1 MGATGYSAGEVEH
14 GELLPHLPIW
24 LQLRGGNAHG
34 PCEKGSSKW
43 LKGGGIRESSADWE
57 GCENLRDRRGGDE
70 EQARLPVA
78 RWPEMARHEGCTRS
92 VGRPRAYESA
102 LLLVFTANG
111 RSNDLGF

>member
-1 MGATGYSAGEVEH
+1 MRRDQRKRQVAQAPGAEAYRRA
-14 GELLPHLPIW
+14 LLIGKDA
-24 LQLRGGNAHG
+24 RISEIGG
-34 PCEKGSSKW
+34 
-43 LKGGGIRESSADWE
+43 
-57 GCENLRDRRGGDE
+57 RGGDE